1 MASVRMT
8 GILRDEIISNAMNA
22 FDKANP
28 EIEYKPKHVNEI
40 IDFFTSSK
48 LQTFWKETHAKASKL
63 NAEVGEPVGAE
74 NNVVV
79 SEITRF
85 KCNLQSPAGHADKW
99 VSFNVKDCPKFYGY
113 HPSKDLGRDSYY
125 STLQI
130 YLVER
135 DDLYK
140 KVYADYKNALDK
152 INHRNET
159 RRKYINGIRELT
171 NKCTTV
177 HRMLDVEPS
186 METFV
191 PPEKIQAMHIK
202 MTRAKVAE
210 HIEENIEF
218 DSSLTKQV
226 ALTSKLMGA

>member
-8 GILRDEIISNAMNA
+8 GILRNEIISNALNA

-28 EIEYKPKHVNEI
+28 EIEYKPKYINEI
-40 IDFFTSSK
+40 IDLFTSSK
-48 LQTFWKETHAKASKL
+48 LQKFWKETHAKASEL
-63 NAEVGEPVGAE
+63 NAEAGKPVGEE
-74 NNVVV
+74 NNVIVG
-79 SEITRF
+79 EITKF
-85 KCNLQSPAGHADKW
+85 KCNLQAPVGHADKFI
-99 VSFNVKDCPKFYGY
+99 SFTVKDCPKFYGY
-113 HPSKDLGRDSYY
+113 HPNKDLGRDSYY
-125 STLQI
+125 SALQI
-130 YLVER
+130 YLVET

-140 KVYADYKNALDK
+140 KVYADYKNVLDK

-159 RRKYINGIRELT
+159 RRKYHNGIRELT

-226 ALTSKLMGA
+226 ALTSKLIGA